1 VVMDSMTMDHGRKQP
16 VRKVSD
22 PETKA
27 KRIEE
32 YKRAAEAAREQKE
45 KNRAEVG

>member
-1 VVMDSMTMDHGRKQP
+1 MALDSMTMDHGRKQP

-22 PETKA
+22 PDTKA

-45 KNRAEVG
+45 KK